1 MCNGTIFFNDLSM
14 PFNLIIKTE
23 YIPSI
28 VVFIPYSDEDI
39 LRLIENNINLTV
51 VEDEEGLK
59 GRYLRIRL
67 SLSDIKSIIF
77 EHN

>member
-14 PFNLIIKTE
+14 PFALIVEPE

-28 VVFIPYSDEDI
+28 LVFIPYSDEDI

-51 VEDEEGLK
+51 VEDEQDLK

-67 SLSDIKSIIF
+67 SLSDIKTIIF

>member
-1 MCNGTIFFNDLSM
+1 MNKGTIFFNDLSI
-14 PFNLIIKTE
+14 PFGLIIKLE
-23 YIPSI
+23 YTSSI
-28 VVFIPYSDEDI
+28 LVFIPYSDENI
-39 LRLIENNINLTV
+39 LFLIENAINLTI

-67 SLSDIKSIIF
+67 SLSDIKTIVF

>member
-1 MCNGTIFFNDLSM
+1 MYNGTIFFNDLSM
-14 PFNLIIKTE
+14 PFDLIIKIE

-28 VVFIPYSDEDI
+28 LVFIPYSDEDI
-39 LRLIENNINLTV
+39 LRLIENSISLII

-67 SLSDIKSIIF
+67 SLSDIRTIIF

>member
-1 MCNGTIFFNDLSM
+1 MYNGTIFFNDLSM
-14 PFNLIIKTE
+14 PFELIIKIE

-28 VVFIPYSDEDI
+28 LVFIPYSDEDI
-39 LRLIENNINLTV
+39 LRLIKNAINLTV

-67 SLSDIKSIIF
+67 SLSDIKTIIF
-77 EHN
+77 EYN

>member
-1 MCNGTIFFNDLSM
+1 MYKGTIFFNDLSM
-14 PFNLIIKTE
+14 PFNLIYKDECMI
-23 YIPSI
+23 SI
-28 VVFIPYSDEDI
+28 LVFIPYSDEDI
-39 LRLIENNINLTV
+39 LRLIENGINLTV

-67 SLSDIKSIIF
+67 SLSDIKTITF

>member
-1 MCNGTIFFNDLSM
+1 MYKGTIFFNDLSM
-14 PFNLIIKTE
+14 PFDLIVETE

-28 VVFIPYSDEDI
+28 LIFIPYSDEDI
-39 LRLIENNINLTV
+39 LRLIENNIDLTV

-67 SLSDIKSIIF
+67 SLSDIKTIIF
-77 EHN
+77 DHN